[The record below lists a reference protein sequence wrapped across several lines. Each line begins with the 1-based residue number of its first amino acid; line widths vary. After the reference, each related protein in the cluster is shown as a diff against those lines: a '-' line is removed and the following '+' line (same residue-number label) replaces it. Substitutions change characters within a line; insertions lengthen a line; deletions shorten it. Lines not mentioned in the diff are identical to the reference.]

1 MAIDAVVFD
10 LDYTLAVT
18 ARDRSTLLAEASRA
32 AGASPISREA
42 YGEAHRREHAHE
54 TRTPI
59 FAGLL
64 DERED
69 DVSPDALADAYRSAI
84 ADALEPIDG
93 VEGLLADLRE
103 RYRVGL
109 LTNGPVRAQRNKLR
123 TLGWAGSFDAT
134 VITGELDAGKPDPI
148 AFESI
153 LEDLDVAPERTV
165 YVGDGVETDV
175 AGATRADLRAIQVR
189 YPGGPDPD
197 PQADAHID
205 RDRLVADLPE
215 LVEELD

>member
-1 MAIDAVVFD
+1 MVIDAVVFD

-54 TRTPI
+54 TRAPI

-64 DERED
+64 GED
-69 DVSPDALADAYRSAI
+69 TDTSPDALADAYRSAI
-84 ADALEPIDG
+84 ADALEPI
-93 VEGLLADLRE
+93 EGAEALLADLRG

-109 LTNGPVRAQRNKLR
+109 LTNGPVRAQRDKLR
-123 TLGWAGSFDAT
+123 TLDWEESFDAT
-134 VITGELDAGKPDPI
+134 VITGDLDAGKPDPA

-153 LEDLDVAPERTV
+153 LDDLDVSSERAV
-165 YVGDGVETDV
+165 YVGDGVETDI
-175 AGATRADLRAIQVR
+175 AGATRAGLRAIQVR

-197 PQADAHID
+197 PRADAHID

-215 LVEELD
+215 LLENLD